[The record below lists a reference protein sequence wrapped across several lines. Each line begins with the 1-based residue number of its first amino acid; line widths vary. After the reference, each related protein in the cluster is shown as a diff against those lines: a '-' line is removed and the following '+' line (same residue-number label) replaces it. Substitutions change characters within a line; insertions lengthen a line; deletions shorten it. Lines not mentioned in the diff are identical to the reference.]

1 MMTAEQSAR
10 EFLTDL
16 RSEVRGLTGV
26 GCEALTKQVYYVAED
41 ILDTTDPI
49 LIKVLCRLLQ
59 DTYCLALDTVCEALE
74 VVLLGPRE
82 DDDEED
88 MEDED
93 EEGLEDDDD
102 EYLEEDDEY
111 PEEDNPEA

>member
-1 MMTAEQSAR
+1 MTAEQSAR
-10 EFLTDL
+10 RFLLDL
-16 RSEVRGLTGV
+16 RSEVQGLTGV

-59 DTYCLALDTVCEALE
+59 DTYCLALDTICEALE

-88 MEDED
+88 LEDDDEYLED
-93 EEGLEDDDD
+93 DDEYLEDDDD
-102 EYLEEDDEY
+102 EHLEEDD
-111 PEEDNPEA
+111 PEE

>member
-10 EFLTDL
+10 RFLLDL
-16 RSEVRGLTGV
+16 RSEVQGLTGD

-88 MEDED
+88 MEDDD
-93 EEGLEDDDD
+93 EYLEDDDD
-102 EYLEEDDEY
+102 EHLEEDD
-111 PEEDNPEA
+111 PEE

>member
-1 MMTAEQSAR
+1 MTAEQSAR
-10 EFLTDL
+10 RFLLDL
-16 RSEVRGLTGV
+16 RSEVQGLTGD

-88 MEDED
+88 
-93 EEGLEDDDD
+93 LEDDDD
-102 EYLEEDDEY
+102 EHLEEDDEY
-111 PEEDNPEA
+111 PEEDNPED